1 MALQLAF
8 HMGFKQVAL
17 VGADHYFNTKGP
29 SNNLVDADE
38 VDNNHFD
45 KTYFSGNMKW
55 QLPDLL
61 NSEVSYSLAK
71 QNYEAF
77 GRKIYNATVGGNLE
91 LFERVNLKDFI

>member
-1 MALQLAF
+1 
-8 HMGFKQVAL
+8 
-17 VGADHYFNTKGP
+17 
-29 SNNLVDADE
+29 
-38 VDNNHFD
+38 
-45 KTYFSGNMKW
+45 MKW

-91 LFERVNLKDFI
+91 LFDRVNLKDFI